1 MITKGGVWAK
11 TAGATDISIMF
22 FDGVVDHEIGSVVG
36 GVAKFGGATFNSGA
50 TASKPATAVKGDM
63 FFDTTLNRL
72 EVYDGGVWKTN
83 APANV
88 LNGSTSGAITLATPA
103 VAGTNTATFP
113 AATGTVMVS
122 GNMPAFS
129 AHANANQSVTSATYT
144 KVLLQTEVF
153 DTNNNFDN
161 TTNYRFTPTVAG
173 YYQINGV
180 IRANGTG
187 LTGIIASIY
196 KNGNQYSLGTATD
209 GTVADSGQGVV
220 SEIVFLN
227 GSTDYVELYGFVVAA
242 SGASFGHF
250 TTAVNCR
257 FNGCLVRGS

>member
-1 MITKGGVWAK
+1 
-11 TAGATDISIMF
+11 MF

-72 EVYDGGVWKTN
+72 EVYDGGAWKTD

-88 LNGSTSGAITLATPA
+88 LNGSTSGSVTLNTPA

-129 AHANANQSVTSATYT
+129 ALQSSPQSLTNITFT
-144 KVLLQTEVF
+144 KIQFQTEEF
-153 DTNNNFDN
+153 DTNNNFDS
-161 TTNYRFTPTVAG
+161 TTNYRFTPKVAG
-173 YYQINGV
+173 YYQIGGGIRLNSV
-180 IRANGTG
+180 IAS
-187 LTGIIASIY
+187 IIISIY
-196 KNGNQYSLGTATD
+196 KNGNPYTRIIETGNASSPCAYGTLLMY
-209 GTVADSGQGVV
+209 
-220 SEIVFLN
+220 LN
-227 GSTDYVELYGFVVAA
+227 GSTDYVELYAYQ
-242 SGASFGHF
+242 GAGSTQALSTGID
-250 TTAVNCR
+250 TR
-257 FNGCLVRGS
+257 FQACLLRGA